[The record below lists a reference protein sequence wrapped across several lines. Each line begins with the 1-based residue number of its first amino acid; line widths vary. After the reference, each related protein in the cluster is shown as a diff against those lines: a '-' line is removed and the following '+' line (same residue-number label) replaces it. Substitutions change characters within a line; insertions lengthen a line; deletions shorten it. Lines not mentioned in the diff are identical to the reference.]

1 MQIDKD
7 TVVTLDYELTDSEG
21 HALAEE
27 GAQVA
32 YLHGGYDGIFAKV
45 ESGLQGKKVGEE
57 VALSLEPADAFGE
70 YDEQLLRVESRE
82 NFPDVLQV
90 GMRFEGVPGGG
101 DDADGD
107 VVIYTVT
114 DITDDKVVV
123 DGNHPLAGQSVVFSC
138 VVTEVRKASAEEI
151 AHGHV
156 HGAHGHHH

>member
-57 VALSLEPADAFGE
+57 VALSLEPTDAFGE

-90 GMRFEGVPGGG
+90 GMRFEGVPVGGFY
-101 DDADGD
+101 D
-107 VVIYTVT
+107 
-114 DITDDKVVV
+114 
-123 DGNHPLAGQSVVFSC
+123 
-138 VVTEVRKASAEEI
+138 
-151 AHGHV
+151 
-156 HGAHGHHH
+156 